1 MVEPNENLYKN
12 SFLDEIQLF
21 SYNEQEEPNENC
33 ENKAIK
39 FPSLIKSKLILLF
52 KYFFFNNLKS

>member
-21 SYNEQEEPNENC
+21 SYNEQEEKSNPNEIV
-33 ENKAIK
+33 KIK
-39 FPSLIKSKLILLF
+39 QLMKIIIKKFIILMT
-52 KYFFFNNLKS
+52 